1 MGLYFEIGLKNNI
14 FSIKI
19 ILNKVLYDLRKVK
32 IFDKHILVSYNI
44 ILLNSAYVLVTK
56 KGIKDITRNMIMLN
70 HYNIYS
76 IGRYDGW
83 KYCSKEDNIN
93 EAKNIA
99 NKIKT
104 LINKSSIWLLS
115 TYYRLSYGKIYTN
128 CILAGLSSK
137 IL

>member
-76 IGRYDGW
+76 IGRYDG
-83 KYCSKEDNIN
+83 
-93 EAKNIA
+93 
-99 NKIKT
+99 
-104 LINKSSIWLLS
+104 
-115 TYYRLSYGKIYTN
+115 
-128 CILAGLSSK
+128 
-137 IL
+137 